1 MQHGLLIDVPLARRC
16 RPQYSAATDLES
28 RPPTYH
34 SHLLTYLLNLLTSY
48 RPGGCAFDKH
58 GACWTKPSVQKDEL

>member
-1 MQHGLLIDVPLARRC
+1 MVT
-16 RPQYSAATDLES
+16 YS
-28 RPPTYH
+28 
-34 SHLLTYLLNLLTSY
+34 TYLLNLLTSY